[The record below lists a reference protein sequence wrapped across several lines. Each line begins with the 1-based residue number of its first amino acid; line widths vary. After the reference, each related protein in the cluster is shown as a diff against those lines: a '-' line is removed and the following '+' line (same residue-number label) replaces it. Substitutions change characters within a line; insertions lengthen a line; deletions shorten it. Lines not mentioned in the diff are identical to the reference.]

1 MTSRTT
7 DLAPRWLRRAGVPL
21 MTALAAA
28 CTTPQRWSSDV
39 LGQQVDR
46 HAEATN
52 VCTSDTPA
60 LTPPDSLGPL
70 RPGMT
75 LADLEA
81 VCDGLEYR
89 WLPLEGTQQPV
100 VLTRLGEVSILVEV
114 ADTLPASPIQRV
126 STPSPRARTPD
137 GVGPGVPLA
146 SVLER
151 WRDVRIAF
159 GEGTFGLSESHPGI
173 SLELSVPE
181 GVDWRAFDR
190 AQRSGDLGGLP
201 EGTAVSVV
209 LLTQWVTRDAP

>member
-1 MTSRTT
+1 MSPNV
-7 DLAPRWLRRAGVPL
+7 PRWLRRAGVPL

-28 CTTPQRWSSDV
+28 CTTPQRWPSDV
-39 LGQQVDR
+39 GAHQVDR
-46 HAEATN
+46 DAEAATA
-52 VCTSDTPA
+52 CTSETPA

-75 LADLEA
+75 LEDLEA

-89 WLPLEGTQQPV
+89 WLPLEGMQQPV
-100 VLTRLGEVSILVEV
+100 VLTRLGDVSILVEV

-126 STPSPRARTPD
+126 STASPSARTAD

-151 WRDVRIAF
+151 WPDLRIAF

-190 AQRSGDLGGLP
+190 AQRSGDLSVLP
-201 EGTAVSVV
+201 EGTAVAVV
-209 LLTQWVTRDAP
+209 LLTQWRARDVP